1 MDAIELV
8 SQQAAAWGLRLDAYG
23 LQRLGAFARLLSDY
37 EEANVIGTREVGEV
51 LLEHV
56 LDSLSCFLFE
66 TLGEAERLADVGSG
80 GGLPGLPIKLAAPRV
95 GGVTLIEAT
104 AKKARFLRRAVETLA
119 VDGVE
124 VVNGRAEEVGRAR
137 EHRGVYD
144 VTTARAVARLAV
156 VAEYCVPL
164 LRVGGHAVLMK
175 GRLEGGEVS
184 EGQRAVDSLG
194 AEVSEVIRVPRLP
207 EIGEKHRS
215 LVVVRKV
222 EETPDRYPR
231 SVGTPA
237 RKPLGMV

>member
-1 MDAIELV
+1 VDALELV
-8 SQQAAAWGLRLDAYG
+8 SQQAGAWGFRLDAG
-23 LQRLGAFARLLSDY
+23 RLRRLGHFARFLSEY
-37 EEANVIGTREVGEV
+37 EEANVIGTRKVGEV

-56 LDSLSCFLFE
+56 LDSLSCLLFE
-66 TLGEAERLADVGSG
+66 PVGEAERLADVGSG

-95 GGVTLIEAT
+95 GVTLIEAT
-104 AKKARFLRRAVETLA
+104 AKKARFLRRAVEALEL
-119 VDGVE
+119 DGVE
-124 VVNGRAEEVGRAR
+124 VVNGRVEEVGRAR
-137 EHRGVYD
+137 EHRGVHD

-164 LRVGGHAVLMK
+164 LRVGGYAVLMK
-175 GRLEGGEVS
+175 GRLEGEEVS
-184 EGQRAVDSLG
+184 EGERAAERLG
-194 AEVSEVIRVPRLP
+194 AEISEVIPVPRLP

-222 EETPDRYPR
+222 GETPDRYPR

>member
-1 MDAIELV
+1 VDAIELV
-8 SQQAAAWGLRLDAYG
+8 SQQAAAWGLRLDAGG

-66 TLGEAERLADVGSG
+66 PLGEAERLADVGSG

-95 GGVTLIEAT
+95 EVTLIEAT
-104 AKKARFLRRAVETLA
+104 AKKARFLRRAVEALA
-119 VDGVE
+119 LDGVE

-137 EHRGVYD
+137 DHRGVYD

-207 EIGEKHRS
+207 EIGEKQRS

-222 EETPDRYPR
+222 GETPDRYPR

>member
-1 MDAIELV
+1 MDALELV
-8 SQQAAAWGLRLDAYG
+8 RQQTAAWGLRLDAG
-23 LQRLGAFARLLSDY
+23 VLERLEEFARYLSGY
-37 EEANVIGTREVGEV
+37 EEANVIGTRELGEV

-66 TLGEAERLADVGSG
+66 PVGEAERLADVGSG
-80 GGLPGLPIKLAAPRV
+80 GGLPGLPIKLATPRV
-95 GGVTLIEAT
+95 GVTLIEAT
-104 AKKARFLRRAVETLA
+104 AKKASFLRRAAEALA

-124 VVNGRAEEVGRAR
+124 VVNGRVEEVGRAR

-144 VTTARAVARLAV
+144 VATARAVARIAV
-156 VAEYCVPL
+156 VVEYCVPL

-175 GRLEGGEVS
+175 GRLEGGEVT
-184 EGQRAVDSLG
+184 EGERAAAKLG
-194 AEVSEVIRVPRLP
+194 AELSEVIRVPRLP

-215 LVVVRKV
+215 LVVVSKMG
-222 EETPDRYPR
+222 ETPERYPR